1 MKPER
6 RNRRED
12 LNVHFESEVTPVK
25 PVQKKVNKGC
35 EICQGSCTS
44 AAACKKFQHLD
55 ISTRWSMLKQFKLCR
70 KCLKKHFGACDV
82 KNPCGKHGCSYMHHE
97 LLHDDARYQ
106 DTVPPKTTQ
115 TSEVSTQNCNTHV
128 GQSGTILF
136 RYVPVII
143 HGYGVSV
150 KTYAFLDDGSST
162 TFMEHSLLKEL
173 KLDGKPH
180 PLCLNWT
187 AEQNRE
193 EKDSV
198 ELALEISAAG
208 GKTKRYR
215 IPEVHTVRSL
225 ALPRQ
230 TMNMD
235 KLTSEYK
242 YLCGLPIES
251 YRNISPRI
259 LIGIDNCRLGH
270 ALNSREGREGEPV
283 ASRTRLGWIVYG
295 PCSTTAGTSN
305 KSYTAY
311 HSFHICCC
319 REHSDAELHKSV
331 KDYFSLESIGV
342 LNLDKKLLSKEDDRA
357 IHILESQ
364 TKLKGNRYETG
375 LLWKYEDVRLP
386 NNEQM
391 AMKRLICLEKR
402 LSKDPD
408 LAKAFDEKLCDYEQ
422 KGYIKRLSPAEI
434 QSRHPR
440 SWYLPI
446 FPVRNPNKPGKL
458 RIVWDAAAKVNGV
471 SLNSVLLTGP
481 DLLVSIVEVLQK
493 FREFRIA
500 VAGDIVEMFHQVL
513 MNENDQQSLKFL
525 WRRCDQNRDP
535 DVYVMTVMI
544 FGASCS
550 PSSAQFVKNRN
561 AQRFENEFPRAV
573 EAIVH
578 EHYVDDMLTSVETEI
593 EAEKLAKEVEY
604 IHGQAGFQIHNWLSN
619 SQNVLTRLGS
629 EVRNERSL
637 NTTAEH
643 ASDKV
648 LGMWWCTATDMLT
661 FKVSLRHD
669 SDLLSGRAVPTKR
682 QVLST
687 LMRIYDPLGLIANFL
702 MFLKILLQEIWRSG
716 VSWDEPIGYKEW
728 NKWQLWL
735 TVLPRIESVR
745 IPRCYR
751 NYTTAAE
758 SNNIQLHVFVDASEN
773 GYAAVA
779 YMRFEE
785 AGSIE
790 CALIGSKT
798 RVAPLRFVSIP
809 RLELQ
814 AAVIGVRLARS
825 IVDSHK
831 LKPSQRFL
839 WSDSRDVICWLNS
852 DHRRYSQFVGCRI
865 GEILELSEAYEW
877 NWLSTKI
884 NVADDATK
892 WQRLPNLSS
901 NGRWFRGPSFLWETK
916 DKWPIIRSDPGSTP
930 LELRPHSLHHTCQQP
945 IIDVNKFSRWN
956 RLVRHVA
963 FVRRFPMN
971 IRRLLLRKSLITGPL
986 EQEELAQA
994 EIYIFKTVQAEVFSE
1009 EIKILREAD
1018 REPWNSTRSLPK
1030 HSALYKL
1037 SPSLDNEEII
1047 RMKGRIDACE
1057 FAEDDAKHP
1066 ILLPK
1071 FHHVTDLILSDMHV
1085 KFCHLNHQTALNEVR
1100 QKYYVPCLRTI
1111 YKRVRSRCQ
1120 LCRIRNAQPQ
1130 PPMMGEL
1137 PSIRRRVE
1145 KRWGVLITCM
1155 TVRAIHIE
1163 IAHSLTADSCIIAIR
1178 NFIARRGM
1186 PLEIIS
1192 DCGTNFVG
1200 ASRELKEAIHNIDQN
1215 KLIESF
1221 VSAQTKWSFNPPA
1234 APHFGGCWERLIQS
1248 VKKTLSNIKP
1258 KRTPTDE
1265 LLRNM
1270 LTEIEAIINARPL
1283 TELPLEHEEASP
1295 LTPNHILIGSS
1306 NGSKPPIAFNDSA
1319 AVVTRSWKM
1328 SQVYANEFWRM
1339 R

>member
-1 MKPER
+1 
-6 RNRRED
+6 
-12 LNVHFESEVTPVK
+12 
-25 PVQKKVNKGC
+25 
-35 EICQGSCTS
+35 
-44 AAACKKFQHLD
+44 
-55 ISTRWSMLKQFKLCR
+55 
-70 KCLKKHFGACDV
+70 
-82 KNPCGKHGCSYMHHE
+82 
-97 LLHDDARYQ
+97 
-106 DTVPPKTTQ
+106 
-115 TSEVSTQNCNTHV
+115 
-128 GQSGTILF
+128 
-136 RYVPVII
+136 
-143 HGYGVSV
+143 
-150 KTYAFLDDGSST
+150 
-162 TFMEHSLLKEL
+162 
-173 KLDGKPH
+173 
-180 PLCLNWT
+180 
-187 AEQNRE
+187 
-193 EKDSV
+193 
-198 ELALEISAAG
+198 
-208 GKTKRYR
+208 
-215 IPEVHTVRSL
+215 
-225 ALPRQ
+225 
-230 TMNMD
+230 MNMD
-235 KLTSEYK
+235 KLSSKYK
-242 YLCGLPIES
+242 YLGGLPIEC

-295 PCSTTAGTSN
+295 PCSTAAGSPS
-305 KSYTAY
+305 KSYSAY
-311 HSFHICCC
+311 HSFHICSC
-319 REHSDAELHKSV
+319 REHSDEDLHKAV

-342 LNLDKKLLSKEDDRA
+342 LNLKKELLSKDDDRA

-386 NNEQM
+386 NNKQM

-408 LAKAFDEKLCDYEQ
+408 LAKAFIEKLRDYEQ
-422 KGYIKRLSPAEI
+422 KGYIKRLSHAET
-434 QSRHPR
+434 QPRHPR

-446 FPVRNPNKPGKL
+446 FPVQNPNKPGKL
-458 RIVWDAAAKVNGV
+458 RIVWDAAASVNGV
-471 SLNSVLLTGP
+471 SLNSALLTGP
-481 DLLVSIVEVLQK
+481 DLLVSIVEVLYK

-525 WRRCDQNRDP
+525 WRKCEQNREP

-561 AQRFENEFPRAV
+561 AQRFENEFPSAV
-573 EAIVH
+573 EAILH
-578 EHYVDDMLTSVETEI
+578 EHYVDDILTSVETEV

-604 IHGQAGFQIHNWLSN
+604 IHGQAGFKIHNWLSN
-619 SQNVLTRLGS
+619 SRNVLTSLGS

-637 NTTAEH
+637 HTTDEYAT
-643 ASDKV
+643 DKV

-716 VSWDEPIGYKEW
+716 VSWDEPIGNKEW

-735 TVLPRIESVR
+735 TVLPRIESVQ

-751 NYTTAAE
+751 NHTTATE

-779 YMRFEE
+779 YLRFEE
-785 AGSIE
+785 KDSIE

-814 AAVIGVRLARS
+814 AAVIGVRLARC
-825 IVDSHK
+825 IADSHK

-865 GEILELSEAYEW
+865 GEILEFSEASEW
-877 NWLSTKI
+877 NWISTKI

-901 NGRWFRGPSFLWETK
+901 NGRWFRGPSFLWEK
-916 DKWPIIRSDPGSTP
+916 KEKWPIIKSDPGSTA
-930 LELRPHSLHHTCQQP
+930 LELRTHTLHHTCQQP

-963 FVRRFPMN
+963 YVRRFPMN
-971 IRRLLLRKSLITGPL
+971 VRRQLMKKMLITGPL
-986 EQEELAQA
+986 EQEELAKA
-994 EIYIFKTVQAEVFSE
+994 ENYIFKTVQADAFSE
-1009 EIKILREAD
+1009 EIKILREAA
-1018 REPWNSTRSLPK
+1018 REPWRNKRSLPK

-1037 SPSLDNEEII
+1037 SPHFDNEEII
-1047 RMKGRIDACE
+1047 RMDGRIDACE
-1057 FAEDDAKHP
+1057 FAKGDAKHP

-1071 FHHVTDLILSDMHV
+1071 CHHVTDLILSDMHV

-1111 YKRVRSRCQ
+1111 YKRVRNRCQ

-1137 PSIRRRVE
+1137 PPMRLKAFTRPFSFIGIDYFGPMLVTVGRRVE

-1163 IAHSLTADSCIIAIR
+1163 IAHSLSTDSCIIAIR

-1192 DCGTNFVG
+1192 DCGTNFIG
-1200 ASRELKEAIHNIDQN
+1200 ASRELKDAMLKIDQN
-1215 KLIESF
+1215 KLTESF

-1234 APHFGGCWERLIQS
+1234 SPHFGGCWERLIQS
-1248 VKKTLSNIKP
+1248 VKKTLQQIKP
-1258 KRTPTDE
+1258 KRTPSDE

-1283 TELPLEHEEASP
+1283 TEVPLEHEEASP

-1319 AVVTRSWKM
+1319 AVVIRSWKM
-1328 SQVYANEFWRM
+1328 SQVYANEFWR
-1339 R
+1339 RWVVEYLPTLTRRTKWFQPVKPLAEGDVVVVVDHNLPRNTWPKGRVVGVTVSKDGQVRRASVQTANGILERPAVKLAILDVGSIESKSD